1 MGTGSSETPSDV
13 ADATRGAEQ
22 GDIADQAD
30 RLSVVMEAEA
40 VRNALAGASGEGSL
54 EGYDLPLED
63 DETLVAEEGAVDA
76 SDDPMH
82 AGGLTGA
89 LVVEA
94 EVAAMHVVDD
104 VDPAETSTS
113 MTRTTNSVPTR
124 TSTSSTNRS
133 HTSPPRI
140 KLCSGS
146 IRPSSHAS
154 RHVIGSTH
162 VREDHGGAPRRH
174 SNHHPQS
181 P

>member
-30 RLSVVMEAEA
+30 RLSMVMEAEA
-40 VRNALAGASGEGSL
+40 VRNALAGSSGEGSL

-89 LVVEA
+89 PVVEA

-104 VDPAETSTS
+104 VDPARDFYLDDEDDEQRADPDFDQFDEPITHLTPEDETLLGID
-113 MTRTTNSVPTR
+113 PY
-124 TSTSSTNRS
+124 
-133 HTSPPRI
+133 
-140 KLCSGS
+140 
-146 IRPSSHAS
+146 
-154 RHVIGSTH
+154 
-162 VREDHGGAPRRH
+162 E
-174 SNHHPQS
+174 
-181 P
+181 